1 MNVPD
6 YKASQSLILFIRNIL
21 AHGTFPEA
29 PYFLM
34 VFPDKFYLWTD
45 AEANLDR
52 SEPTYTI
59 DARSILEPYFKQ
71 AGVKA
76 DHISRQ
82 SLELII
88 LSWLGQII
96 YSDKLPENIEA
107 SQRWLIDSGLY
118 AALAGGK
125 FTAVRSETSHDMPV
139 FCVKIIRIN
148 KLCGLRN
155 IYDTNS

>member
-1 MNVPD
+1 MATKLGSGWDLSVDNRKGELALVVEVKRKID
-6 YKASQSLILFIRNIL
+6 ASPEWAARLRRNIL
-21 AHGTFPEA
+21 AHGTLPEA

-59 DARSILEPYFKQ
+59 DARPILEPYFKQ

-96 YSDKLPENIEA
+96 HSDKLPENIED

-118 AALAGGK
+118 SALAGGK
-125 FTAVRSETSHDMPV
+125 FEDEAAA
-139 FCVKIIRIN
+139 
-148 KLCGLRN
+148 
-155 IYDTNS
+155 